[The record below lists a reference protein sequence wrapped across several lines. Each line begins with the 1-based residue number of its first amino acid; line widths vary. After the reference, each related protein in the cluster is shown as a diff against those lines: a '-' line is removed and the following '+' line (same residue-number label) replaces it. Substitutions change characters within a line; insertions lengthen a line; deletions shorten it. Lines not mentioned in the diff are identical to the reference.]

1 MIWLT
6 LAAGFLLGALAY
18 RIRGGLFDLGHPW
31 GRLLFAVPLSVV
43 LVLPLFSMGWLTL
56 CAMLVVTLI
65 AVYWITILGHGTYMD
80 LGRNPEGHLDE
91 PERPISWL
99 IGDEKPEWDARQR
112 FCHNFCGLLLKGAM
126 LGTFV
131 AVPLAIVARDPSYI
145 AFMVAAASMP
155 LCYLAAWNIP
165 SRIKNFEQG
174 PALGEALY
182 GGVLGAAA
190 TLPVIS

>member
-31 GRLLFAVPLSVV
+31 GRLIFAVPLSVV

-91 PERPISWL
+91 PERPIYYL
-99 IGDEKPEWDARQR
+99 VGNEKPLWNPRQR
-112 FCHNFCGLLLKGAM
+112 LYHNFCGLLIKGVA
-126 LGTFV
+126 LGVLT
-131 AVPLAIVARDPSYI
+131 AVPLIALSTDFTYL
-145 AFMVAAASMP
+145 AFMAASASMP

-165 SRIKNFEQG
+165 STVKNFEQG
-174 PALGEALY
+174 PPLGEALY
-182 GGVLGAAA
+182 GAVIGASASVLI
-190 TLPVIS
+190 L